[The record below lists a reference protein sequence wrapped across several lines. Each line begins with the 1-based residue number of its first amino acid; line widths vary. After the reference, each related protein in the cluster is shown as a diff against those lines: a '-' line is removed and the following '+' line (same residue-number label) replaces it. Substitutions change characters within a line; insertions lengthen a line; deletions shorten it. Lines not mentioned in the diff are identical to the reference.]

1 MSGDAMGATL
11 QPPPTSEDE
20 AAATEAGMS
29 ERATEDEQDAVQTE
43 QRRGRGRP
51 KNQRSIDALRP
62 WIAEGISRRTWFRK
76 RAAEKANG
84 IRAGGD
90 DGFQQ
95 RLKNRPTGLDLYKL
109 WQSPNPPL
117 ARNPSRS

>member
-1 MSGDAMGATL
+1 MSGDAMRATL
-11 QPPPTSEDE
+11 QAQPTSEDE

-29 ERATEDEQDAVQTE
+29 ERATAAEPSQDEQDAVQTE
-43 QRRGRGRP
+43 KRRGRGRP

-90 DGFQQ
+90 DG
-95 RLKNRPTGLDLYKL
+95 
-109 WQSPNPPL
+109 
-117 ARNPSRS
+117 